1 VYVSARTIYAV
12 RAALAIAADQ
22 AGVLTAARLAD
33 AQGMS
38 YGYLQGILQDL
49 RRAGL
54 LIGHRGS
61 DGGYALARPA
71 EEISVGDVLRAING
85 SLTTVRGLP
94 VRHPMNQVSAE
105 GLDEV
110 WLSVNRAIEEV
121 VDAASLADLLIPR
134 RTGST

>member
-1 VYVSARTIYAV
+1 MYVSARSIYAV
-12 RAALAIAADQ
+12 QAVLAIAADK

-33 AQGMS
+33 VQGMS

-61 DGGYALARPA
+61 DGGYTLARPA
-71 EEISVGDVLRAING
+71 EEISVGDVLRAVNG

-94 VRHPMNQVSAE
+94 VSESAAG
-105 GLDEV
+105 GLDLV
-110 WLSVNRAIEEV
+110 WLAVSRAIEEV
-121 VDAASLADLLIPR
+121 VDAATVADLL
-134 RTGST
+134 T